1 MFDLKKLDG
10 LKRYNTNGYYQY
22 YIPKHHLA
30 NKAGLVYE
38 HQIMAE
44 AKLGRELK
52 SEEVVHHNDRD
63 KHNNSFDNL
72 IVFKTIA
79 DHTSYH
85 AGSDIVLDGDVYVAI
100 DKNKY
105 QKCKTSNNKMIV
117 KNECPYCGK
126 LKYYSA
132 KMCIEC
138 YNKERAKDI
147 PTKDE
152 LRKHLLDKSMCAI
165 GRIYG
170 VSDNAVRK
178 WCKKYNLPFQRKD
191 IKRFREEDYQHN
203 INA

>member
-22 YIPKHHLA
+22 YIPEHHLA

-44 AKLGRELK
+44 AKLRRELK
-52 SEEVVHHNDRD
+52 PEEVVHHNDRD
-63 KHNNSFDNL
+63 RHNNSFDNL

-79 DHTSYH
+79 DHTAYH
-85 AGSDIVLDGDVYVAI
+85 AGRDIVLDGDVYVTVDSN
-100 DKNKY
+100 DK
-105 QKCKTSNNKMIV
+105 TAV
-117 KNECPYCGK
+117 KNECPYCGR

-138 YNKERAKDI
+138 YNKERAKNI

-152 LRKHLLDKSMCAI
+152 LRKYLLDKSMCAI
-165 GRIYG
+165 GRIYD

-178 WCKKYNLPFQRKD
+178 WCKKYNLPFKRKD
-191 IKRFREEDYQHN
+191 IKKFREENY
-203 INA
+203 

>member
-22 YIPKHHLA
+22 YIPEHHLA

-52 SEEVVHHNDRD
+52 PEEVVHHNDRD
-63 KHNNSFDNL
+63 RHNNSFDNL

-79 DHTSYH
+79 DHTAYH
-85 AGSDIVLDGDVYVAI
+85 AGRDIVLDGDVYVTVDSN
-100 DKNKY
+100 DK
-105 QKCKTSNNKMIV
+105 TAV
-117 KNECPYCGK
+117 KNECPYCGR

-132 KMCIEC
+132 KMCIEY
-138 YNKERAKDI
+138 YNKERAKNI

-165 GRIYG
+165 GRIYD

-178 WCKKYNLPFQRKD
+178 WCKKYNLPFKRKD
-191 IKRFREEDYQHN
+191 IKKFREENY
-203 INA
+203 